1 MLFIF
6 GFIRCVPPSYPWLR
20 RLMLI
25 VTANWTVVKKVCQSH
40 QFRSSDSHLP
50 DTRAVQ
56 LWTRLTRATSSW
68 GETMKVTRPRRMS
81 ARPERREREWSEG
94 RGEESEA
101 RSELEG
107 RNRPEDDRSDTE
119 PSVEELRCGAL

>member
-1 MLFIF
+1 M
-6 GFIRCVPPSYPWLR
+6 
-20 RLMLI
+20 
-25 VTANWTVVKKVCQSH
+25 
-40 QFRSSDSHLP
+40 P

-81 ARPERREREWSEG
+81 ARPERREREWS
-94 RGEESEA
+94 GEETEA

-107 RNRPEDDRSDTE
+107 SSRPEED
-119 PSVEELRCGAL
+119 ALLTYVMFRR